1 MTIYILVNYKAKD
14 VVNEDDRE
22 DLFTNDS
29 MIVTNSIKQLW
40 DIKPNITQDGI
51 VALQEQKIQ
60 NDNCKVQLDLD
71 H

>member
-1 MTIYILVNYKAKD
+1 MTIYILVNFKAKD
-14 VVNEDDRE
+14 AVNEDDIE

>member
-1 MTIYILVNYKAKD
+1 MTIYILANFKAKD
-14 VVNEDDRE
+14 AVNEDDRV

>member
-1 MTIYILVNYKAKD
+1 MTIYILVNFKAKD
-14 VVNEDDRE
+14 AVNEDDRV